1 MPISVDSTHLTRS
14 LAELVATNSINP
26 SLVPEADGEAAI
38 ADVTARHMREAGLQV
53 ERYEPKPGRP
63 SLIGRLVGTGQGPT
77 LMLNAHYD
85 TVGVEGMQAPFNP
98 IIEND
103 RLYGRGSYDMKG
115 SLAACIEATRAIA
128 MSEQALAGDVLIAAV
143 ADEEYASIGTADL
156 LVRRERGELDFDA
169 AIVTEPTSLA
179 LCVAH
184 RGFTWLE
191 IETQGLAAH
200 GSRYH
205 IGVDANIRMGRVLR
219 ELEALLSD
227 LQARPGHPLL
237 GPPSLHAAMI
247 EGGVGI
253 STYSPSC
260 KLQIERRTVPPE
272 SQKTIE
278 NEIVNLLD
286 SLQDDDP
293 NFEATWKT
301 SFHRDPFETLPDA
314 PIARCVSTAAAG
326 VLGKQPDVIG
336 DSAWMDSALTS
347 EAGVDTV
354 VIGPHGQGAHAAVE
368 WVDITSCVQLAEIL
382 AHAAIDFCNQGL
394 DR

>member
-1 MPISVDSTHLTRS
+1 MNIEQVNLGDRSYPIFIGRGSSSEPQAITDSVTGNDALILTNETVGPLYLEQIKAS
-14 LAELVATNSINP
+14 LPDKNIVTFTLP
-26 SLVPEADGEAAI
+26 DGEQEKTLKNVHKVI
-38 ADVTARHMREAGLQV
+38 HHMREAGLQV

-128 MSEQALAGDVLIAAV
+128 MSEQALAGDVLVAAV

-237 GPPSLHAAMI
+237 GPPSLHASMI

-272 SQKTIE
+272 SC
-278 NEIVNLLD
+278 LLYTSPRPRD
-286 SLQDDDP
+286 
-293 NFEATWKT
+293 ATL
-301 SFHRDPFETLPDA
+301 SRLP
-314 PIARCVSTAAAG
+314 S
-326 VLGKQPDVIG
+326 
-336 DSAWMDSALTS
+336 SA
-347 EAGVDTV
+347 
-354 VIGPHGQGAHAAVE
+354 
-368 WVDITSCVQLAEIL
+368 
-382 AHAAIDFCNQGL
+382 
-394 DR
+394 